1 MSSGADSV
9 DVAALT
15 RLLLAVGQRRHALE
29 RQGMKPNVLKLHPD
43 TFAAVQRAVSIVYRR
58 YSGDGHLIED
68 APPKTVSEVLGISAV
83 IGDKSLARDAMQFAY
98 AAPGAAPAAGPALVA
113 A

>member
-1 MSSGADSV
+1 LSTPADSV

-15 RLLLAVGQRRHALE
+15 RLLLAVGQRRRALE
-29 RQGMKPNVLKLHPD
+29 RQGMRPNVLKLHPD

-58 YSGDGHLIED
+58 YSGDGHLIEG

-83 IGDKSLARDAMQFAY
+83 IGDESLARDAMQFAY
-98 AAPGAAPAAGPALVA
+98 AAPTAGPALVA

>member
-1 MSSGADSV
+1 MSTPGDSV
-9 DVAALT
+9 DVAALR
-15 RLLLAVGQRRHALE
+15 RLLIAVGQRRHALE

-58 YSGDGHLIED
+58 YSGDGKLIEG

-83 IGDKSLARDAMQFAY
+83 IGDDSLARDAMQFAY
-98 AAPGAAPAAGPALVA
+98 AKPAASPALVA